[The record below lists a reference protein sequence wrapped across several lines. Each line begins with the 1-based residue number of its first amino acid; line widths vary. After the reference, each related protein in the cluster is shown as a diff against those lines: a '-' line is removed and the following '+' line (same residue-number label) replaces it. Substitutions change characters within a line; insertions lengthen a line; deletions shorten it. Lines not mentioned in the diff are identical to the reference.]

1 MNRSIYCS
9 GVWGA
14 RFVWLCF
21 FSDILLILFSCIAA
35 SLFNKLTYVLYD
47 STGSLTPERYL
58 DPIIRFCTTRARGR
72 TDLGTCDVYRNRPR
86 LCVHVNQPDSVQSDL
101 GRKNALP
108 LERSPVGLHVCPLSG
123 HSRPRSGHPL
133 GTRLPGPKN
142 LPQNIFVTVR
152 TMEKF

>member
-1 MNRSIYCS
+1 M
-9 GVWGA
+9 
-14 RFVWLCF
+14 WLCF

-35 SLFNKLTYVLYD
+35 SLFNKLSYVPYD
-47 STGSLTPERYL
+47 YTGSLTPERYL

-72 TDLGTCDVYRNRPR
+72 ADLGTCDVCRNRPR

-108 LERSPVGLHVCPLSG
+108 RRHSSAVQLACTCVKALSG